1 MLTFGYEGMEKIHP
15 KGEPTI
21 PSIIFSMLKVTP
33 YEKLINQTMSELGLG
48 AQVTV

>member
-48 AQVTV
+48 SQVTV